1 MGMAQVLIRDLPD
14 ETLKQLKEQA
24 AKNHRSLQGELHAI
38 VTKATAIE
46 EKGREAITK
55 KLEAQSP
62 RARYTNTALLLR
74 EHRDGVRND
83 LIPGNGARRRN
94 AAARTGSVWNWL
106 KRRST
111 GRLSKEEIDKYI
123 RAERESWGL
132 P

>member
-1 MGMAQVLIRDLPD
+1 MAQVLIRDLPD

-46 EKGREAITK
+46 EKGQEAKMK

-62 RARYTNTALLLR
+62 RARYKNSALLVR

-94 AAARTGSVWNWL
+94 VAARTGSVWNWL
-106 KRRST
+106 KRGST
-111 GRLSKEEIDKYI
+111 GSLSKEEIDEYI